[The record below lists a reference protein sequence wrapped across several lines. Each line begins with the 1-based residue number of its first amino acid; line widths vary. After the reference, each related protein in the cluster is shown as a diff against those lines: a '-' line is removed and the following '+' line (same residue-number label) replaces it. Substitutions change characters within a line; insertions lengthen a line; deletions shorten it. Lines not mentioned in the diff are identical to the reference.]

1 MEIDRKPIISI
12 VIRGKRLNLLVFNI
26 FTIQK
31 GRQTQR
37 EVLLMKKEGKLILL
51 SIILI
56 FIGSILAHMF
66 NTSFYS
72 VEVKRINF
80 ETETGMLSGLLYLP
94 KGAGPDDPRPTII
107 TTHGY
112 LNSAEMQDA
121 SAIEMSRRGYVV
133 LALDM
138 YDHGHSINKTNYE
151 PSKSFFSFWP
161 TAIYDAVQYMYEQ
174 DYVLKDS
181 EGNGIIAVAGH
192 SMGGFSSTV
201 AMVKDEQD
209 FMKTGI
215 RKILAGLTMGSDYS
229 WSSYLG
235 INSNV
240 AFGAYGPR
248 TVGMIAAHYDE
259 FFFDSEASRTG
270 KTVVF
275 KDYINKLEGRAF
287 LGNPENP
294 IEGLMY
300 TLENGGRRVIYEP
313 WEIHPWNH
321 FSFETTRYQI
331 TFYTEAFKDYISP
344 NQGNVGLGPENQ
356 RWMLKEYSEFLALI
370 GFFLLF
376 VPLIMALMKL
386 PVFSK
391 AKTPSDLVV
400 KAPKNKVTK
409 TVYWIVFILG
419 AAFPAL
425 FFPTLMDK
433 RESGMTILK
442 ILSLITFALSI
453 IVGIALYSKAK
464 EKEAK
469 SKKTIINGTIFISLA
484 SILLF
489 LSVFFGNKM
498 FVLSSYFN
506 QPTTNQI
513 VYWALIVSEVI
524 LILTLIMYYL
534 NKRYSDISPRQYGFV
549 TNWKSIISSLLVVI
563 VAVVIGYAILYL
575 IDALFK
581 TDFRIW
587 TWAVKTFEASH
598 LIAALKYSPFFFLFY
613 YLIGISVNANT
624 RFMKKFRG
632 YLFACISVV
641 GGLVVFLLLQYGL
654 LFFRGKALCPSQA
667 LNPILLFALIPS
679 LIVATFYTKS
689 LYEKTGNVYTA
700 AFLNTILM
708 TIILAANTTTYHG
721 LL

>member
-1 MEIDRKPIISI
+1 
-12 VIRGKRLNLLVFNI
+12 
-26 FTIQK
+26 
-31 GRQTQR
+31 
-37 EVLLMKKEGKLILL
+37 MKKETKLVFFSIVLVLL
-51 SIILI
+51 
-56 FIGSILAHMF
+56 GSILAQMF

-72 VEVKRINF
+72 VKVKRIEF
-80 ETETGMLSGLLYLP
+80 ETDTGILSGLLYLP
-94 KGAGPDDPRPTII
+94 KDASAADPRPTII

-138 YDHGHSINKTNYE
+138 YDHGHSINKTTYE
-151 PSKSFFSFWP
+151 PATSFFSFWP
-161 TAIYDAVQYMYEQ
+161 NAIYDAVQYMYNQE
-174 DYVLKDS
+174 YVLKDP
-181 EGNGIIAVAGH
+181 EGNGIIGVAGH

-209 FMKTGI
+209 FLKTGV
-215 RKILAGLTMGSDYS
+215 RKIHAGLTMGSDYS

-235 INSNV
+235 INSDV
-240 AFGAYGPR
+240 AFAAYGPR
-248 TVGMIAAHYDE
+248 TVGIIAAHYDE
-259 FFFDSEASRTG
+259 FFFDSEASKTG
-270 KTVVF
+270 ETVVF
-275 KDYINKLEGRAF
+275 KDFINKPEGRAF

-294 IEGLMY
+294 IEGLMF

-331 TFYTEAFKDYISP
+331 SFYTKAFQGYTSP
-344 NQGNVGLGPENQ
+344 NQKNVGLGPENQ

-376 VPLIMALMKL
+376 VPLITALIKL
-386 PVFSK
+386 PIFSK
-391 AKTPSDLVV
+391 AITTPTLVIQ
-400 KAPKNKVTK
+400 APKNTLTK
-409 TVYWIVFILG
+409 TIYWIFFIFG
-419 AAFPAL
+419 AAFPAI
-425 FFPTLMDK
+425 FFPSLMVK
-433 RESGMTILK
+433 GGSGMVILK
-442 ILSLITFALSI
+442 VSSLIVFALSI
-453 IVGIALYSKAK
+453 IIGIILHSKAK
-464 EKEAK
+464 KIEGK
-469 SKKTIINGTIFISLA
+469 STKSIINGTILIALSSL
-484 SILLF
+484 LLF
-489 LSVFFGNKM
+489 LSINFGNNL

-524 LILTLIMYYL
+524 LILTLVMYYL
-534 NKRYSDISPRQYGFV
+534 NKRYSEITPKHYGFV
-549 TNWKSIISSLLVVI
+549 TNWKSIISSLFVVI
-563 VAVVIGYAILYL
+563 VAVVIGFALLYL

-587 TWAVKTFEASH
+587 TWAVKTFETSH

-613 YLIGISVNANT
+613 YIIGISVNANT
-624 RFMKKFRG
+624 GFMKKSKG
-632 YLFACISVV
+632 YLFSCISVV

-654 LFFRGKALCPSQA
+654 LFFRGEALCPSQA

-689 LYEKTGNVYTA
+689 LYEKTGNIYTA

-721 LL
+721 LI

>member
-1 MEIDRKPIISI
+1 
-12 VIRGKRLNLLVFNI
+12 
-26 FTIQK
+26 
-31 GRQTQR
+31 
-37 EVLLMKKEGKLILL
+37 MKKETKLIFFSIVLVLL
-51 SIILI
+51 
-56 FIGSILAHMF
+56 GSILAHMF

-72 VEVKRINF
+72 VEVKRIKF
-80 ETETGMLSGLLYLP
+80 ETDTGILSGLLYLP
-94 KGAGPDDPRPTII
+94 KDAGATDPRPTII

-138 YDHGHSINKTNYE
+138 YDHGHSINKTTYE
-151 PSKSFFSFWP
+151 PAKSFFSFWP
-161 TAIYDAVQYMYEQ
+161 NAIYDAVQYMYNQ

-181 EGNGIIAVAGH
+181 EGNGIIGVAGH

-209 FMKTGI
+209 FLKTGV
-215 RKILAGLTMGSDYS
+215 RKIHAGLTMGSDYS

-235 INSNV
+235 INSDV
-240 AFGAYGPR
+240 AFAAYGPR
-248 TVGMIAAHYDE
+248 TVGIIAAHYDE
-259 FFFDSEASRTG
+259 FFFDSEASKSG
-270 KTVVF
+270 KTVIF
-275 KDYINKLEGRAF
+275 KDYINKPEGRGF

-300 TLENGGRRVIYEP
+300 SLENGGRRVIYEP

-331 TFYTEAFKDYISP
+331 SFYTKAFQGYTSP
-344 NQGNVGLGPENQ
+344 NQKNVGLGPENQ

-376 VPLIMALMKL
+376 VPLISILMKL
-386 PVFSK
+386 PFFSK
-391 AKTPSDLVV
+391 AITNPALVV
-400 KAPKNKVTK
+400 EAPKNRLTK
-409 TVYWIVFILG
+409 TIYWIFFIFG

-425 FFPTLMDK
+425 FFPSLMVK
-433 RESGMTILK
+433 SGSGMVILK
-442 ILSLITFALSI
+442 VSSLIILALSI
-453 IVGIALYSKAK
+453 IVGIVLYSKAK
-464 EKEAK
+464 KQEGK
-469 SKKTIINGTIFISLA
+469 STKFIINGTIFIALSSL
-484 SILLF
+484 LLF
-489 LSVFFGNKM
+489 LSINFGNKM
-498 FVLSSYFN
+498 FGLSSYFN

-513 VYWALIVSEVI
+513 VYWALIVSEVLI
-524 LILTLIMYYL
+524 ILTLVLYYL

-549 TNWKSIISSLLVVI
+549 TNWKSIISSLFVVI
-563 VAVVIGYAILYL
+563 VAVIIGFALLYL
-575 IDALFK
+575 VDSLFK

-587 TWAVKTFEASH
+587 TWAVKTFETSH

-613 YLIGISVNANT
+613 YIIGISVNANT
-624 RFMKKFRG
+624 GFMKKSKG

-654 LFFRGKALCPSQA
+654 LFFRGEALCPSQA

-689 LYEKTGNVYTA
+689 LYEKTGNIYTA

-721 LL
+721 LI

>member
-1 MEIDRKPIISI
+1 M
-12 VIRGKRLNLLVFNI
+12 
-26 FTIQK
+26 
-31 GRQTQR
+31 
-37 EVLLMKKEGKLILL
+37 
-51 SIILI
+51 
-56 FIGSILAHMF
+56 
-66 NTSFYS
+66 
-72 VEVKRINF
+72 
-80 ETETGMLSGLLYLP
+80 P
-94 KGAGPDDPRPTII
+94 KDASAADPRPTII

-138 YDHGHSINKTNYE
+138 YDHGHSINKTTYE
-151 PSKSFFSFWP
+151 PAESFFSFWP
-161 TAIYDAVQYMYEQ
+161 NAIYDAVQYMYNQ

-181 EGNGIIAVAGH
+181 DGNGIIGVAGH

-209 FMKTGI
+209 FLKTGV
-215 RKILAGLTMGSDYS
+215 RKIHAGLTMGSDYS

-235 INSNV
+235 INSDV
-240 AFGAYGPR
+240 AFAAYGPR
-248 TVGMIAAHYDE
+248 TVGIIAAHYDE
-259 FFFDSEASRTG
+259 FFFDSEASKIG
-270 KTVVF
+270 ETVLF
-275 KDYINKLEGRAF
+275 KDFINTPEGRAF

-294 IEGLMY
+294 VEGLMF
-300 TLENGGRRVIYEP
+300 TLENGGRRVIYQP

-331 TFYTEAFKDYISP
+331 SFYTTAFQGYTSS
-344 NQGNVGLGPENQ
+344 NQIYAGLGPENQ

-376 VPLIMALMKL
+376 VPLITALMKL
-386 PVFSK
+386 PIFSN
-391 AKTPSDLVV
+391 AINNPTLVIQ
-400 KAPKNKVTK
+400 APKNKLTK
-409 TVYWIVFILG
+409 AIYWIFFVFG
-419 AAFPAL
+419 AAFPAI
-425 FFPTLMDK
+425 FFPTLMEK
-433 RESGMTILK
+433 SGSGMVILK
-442 ILSLITFALSI
+442 ISSLIILALSI
-453 IVGIALYSKAK
+453 IIGIFLYSKAK
-464 EKEAK
+464 KIEGK
-469 SKKTIINGTIFISLA
+469 STKPIINGTILIALSSL
-484 SILLF
+484 LLF
-489 LSVFFGNKM
+489 LSINFGNKM

-524 LILTLIMYYL
+524 LILTLVMYYL
-534 NKRYSDISPRQYGFV
+534 NKRYSEITPRHYGFV
-549 TNWKSIISSLLVVI
+549 TNRKSIISSLLVVI
-563 VAVVIGYAILYL
+563 VAVVIGFAILYL

-587 TWAVKTFEASH
+587 TWAVKTFEISH

-613 YLIGISVNANT
+613 YIIGISVNANT
-624 RFMKKFRG
+624 GFMKKSKG

-641 GGLVVFLLLQYGL
+641 GGLIVFLLLQYGL
-654 LFFRGKALCPSQA
+654 LFFRGEALCPSQA

-721 LL
+721 LI